1 MATARIR
8 RCAIAI
14 VITLGG
20 CTAAPDYAVDPLSG
34 APDDFTVD
42 LTILRAEDAE
52 PTVPVHLRPGR
63 FVLFPDGSLHFGL
76 DEDRGI
82 GWLPLPRRAL
92 SRAQVAELWSDIQQ
106 LGFTE
111 FARTDPLTNW
121 NDLEPPADQVVYLL
135 ALTGHGK
142 RWGFQRTIDVDG
154 PGDSAISALT
164 RRLAHLAWAS
174 DLPPPQSPVIP
185 RRYDFG
191 DDPYQRYR
199 RP

>member
-1 MATARIR
+1 MPTVRLP
-8 RCAIAI
+8 RCTIAI
-14 VITLGG
+14 GITLGG

-34 APDDFTVD
+34 APADFTVD
-42 LTILRAEDAE
+42 LTILGTLDGE
-52 PTVPVHLRPGR
+52 PTPPVHLRPGR

-76 DEDRGI
+76 DEDRGVN
-82 GWLPLPRRAL
+82 WLPLPRRAL
-92 SRAQVAELWSDIQQ
+92 NRAQVAELWSDIQQ
-106 LGFTE
+106 LGFTDS
-111 FARTDPLTNW
+111 ARTDPLTNW
-121 NDLEPPADQVVYLL
+121 KHRQPQADQVVYLL

-142 RWGFQRTIDVDG
+142 RWGFQRTVDVDG
-154 PGDSAISALT
+154 PADSAIGALA

-174 DLPPPQSPVIP
+174 DLPPTQSPVIP

>member
-1 MATARIR
+1 MPTARIP
-8 RCAIAI
+8 RCTIAI
-14 VITLGG
+14 VITLSG

-34 APDDFTVD
+34 APADFTVD
-42 LTILRAEDAE
+42 LTILRTVDGE
-52 PTVPVHLRPGR
+52 PMAPVHLRPGR

-76 DEDRGI
+76 DEDRGVN
-82 GWLPLPRRAL
+82 WLPLPRRAL

-106 LGFTE
+106 LGFTDS
-111 FARTDPLTNW
+111 ARTDPLTNW
-121 NDLEPPADQVVYLL
+121 NRLQPQADQVVYLL

-154 PGDSAISALT
+154 PADSAIGALA

-174 DLPPPQSPVIP
+174 DLPPPRSSVIP

>member
-1 MATARIR
+1 MPTARIP
-8 RCAIAI
+8 RCTIAI

-34 APDDFTVD
+34 APADFTVD
-42 LTILRAEDAE
+42 LTILSTVDGE

-76 DEDRGI
+76 DEDRGVD
-82 GWLPLPRRAL
+82 WLPLPRRAL
-92 SRAQVAELWSDIQQ
+92 SRAQVAGLWSDVQQ
-106 LGFTE
+106 LGF
-111 FARTDPLTNW
+111 ADQAQADPLTNW
-121 NDLEPPADQVVYLL
+121 KFIEPQPRQVVYLL

-142 RWGFQRTIDVDG
+142 RWGFQRTVDVDG
-154 PGDSAISALT
+154 PVDSAIGALA

-174 DLPPPQSPVIP
+174 DLPPTQSPVIP

-199 RP
+199 EP